1 MIRIFCFNY
10 IKNLIICF
18 KYLINNEISM
28 MKLFRFF
35 LFLLIIYPVT
45 TIKSEIIYTDPVKN
59 AKYVNINNSV
69 VIGFDNKISTS
80 AINYNESI
88 IISGSSSG
96 RHSGKLKI
104 TGEGKKLVFT
114 PDVAF
119 KYNETVTVKFE
130 PAKFYSDGS
139 VSEKLEYSF
148 TTESFRTPGT
158 GRIPVNDFYS
168 YQLFSRENIYD
179 QFSEELPLLNITV
192 NNSPSAGKIFISNFP
207 FTGITNVP
215 HLIIA
220 ENNGSI
226 YTGMKLKANALD
238 FKKLEDGNL
247 GYFDGGTFKFYSLN
261 TEYKLIDSFYCGN
274 GYITDGHELK
284 ILSNEHALLMSYDSQ
299 TVDMSQIVTG
309 GDPNCLVIGL
319 IIQEIDSDKNV
330 VFQWRSW
337 DHIPITDAQHQNM
350 TANYLD
356 YIHGNA
362 IDLDNDGNILI
373 SSRHLDEITKINRQ
387 TGSIIWRLGGKGNEF
402 TFIND
407 PGRFNYQHGIRRL
420 ANGNIILFDNGN
432 FHTPPHSR
440 AVEYALDETN
450 MTATMVWQYRNT
462 PDNFG
467 FAMGFAQRLDNGN
480 TVISWGSTNPTLTEV
495 TPSGQIALE
504 LSLPQGVYS
513 YRGFKFDW
521 SGLPGYID
529 LTLPKPPV
537 SYKLSQNYPNPFNPL
552 TKINIDLPENSF
564 VTLNIYDVLGRLVS
578 QPVNSDMRAGAY
590 SIEINASQ
598 FTSGVYFYSLR
609 TGTFFETKKMIIVK

>member
-1 MIRIFCFNY
+1 M
-10 IKNLIICF
+10 KLIIT
-18 KYLINNEISM
+18 
-28 MKLFRFF
+28 LFFFF
-35 LFLLIIYPVT
+35 LSNTLPLISNIIYL
-45 TIKSEIIYTDPVKN
+45 DPVKD
-59 AKYVNINNSV
+59 AKYVKINNTIIIAFDKLLSPEK
-69 VIGFDNKISTS
+69 VIKNKIV
-80 AINYNESI
+80 SI
-88 IISGSSSG
+88 TGSKSG
-96 RHSGKLKI
+96 RHNGKI
-104 TGEGKKLVFT
+104 TIAGDGKTLLFIPEVPFE
-114 PDVAF
+114 
-119 KYNETVTVKFE
+119 YSETVTVVFH
-130 PAKFYSDGS
+130 PSRVFYDGS
-139 VSEKLEYSF
+139 VSERLEYFF
-148 TTESFRTPGT
+148 TTESFRAPGT
-158 GRIPVNDFYS
+158 NIASAKDFYI
-168 YQLFSRENIYD
+168 YELFNRDNIYD
-179 QFSEELPLLNITV
+179 NYTEELPILNITV

-207 FTGITNVP
+207 FTGIPNVP

-238 FKKLEDGNL
+238 FKKLDNGNL
-247 GYFDGGTFKFYSLN
+247 GYFDGGPLKYYSLD
-261 TEYKLIDSFYCGN
+261 TEYRLIDSFYCGN
-274 GYITDGHELK
+274 GYLTDGHELK
-284 ILSNEHALLMSYDSQ
+284 ILNNEHALLMSYDSQ

-309 GDPNCLVIGL
+309 GSPNCLVTGL
-319 IIQEIDSDKNV
+319 VIQEIDSDKNV

-350 TANYLD
+350 TTNYLD

-362 IDLDNDGNILI
+362 IDFDNDGNILI

-387 TGSIIWRLGGKGNEF
+387 TGSIIWRLGGKGNNF

-407 PGRFNYQHGIRRL
+407 PGKFNYQHGVRRL

-467 FAMGFAQRLDNGN
+467 FAMGFAQRLGNGN

-521 SGLPGYID
+521 SGLSGYID

-537 SYKLSQNYPNPFNPL
+537 SYKLSQNYPNPFNPV
-552 TKINIDLPENSF
+552 TKIDFDIPENSF
-564 VTLNIYDVLGRLVS
+564 VTVKIYDVLGRLVS

-590 SIEINASQ
+590 SIDINASQ
-598 FTSGVYFYSLR
+598 FTSGVYFYTLR
-609 TGTFFETKKMIIVK
+609 TGSFFETKKMVILK